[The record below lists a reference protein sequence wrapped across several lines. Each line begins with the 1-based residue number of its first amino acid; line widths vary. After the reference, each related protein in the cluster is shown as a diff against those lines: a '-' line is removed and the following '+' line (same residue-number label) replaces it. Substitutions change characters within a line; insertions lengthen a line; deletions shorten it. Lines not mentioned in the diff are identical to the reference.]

1 LPHVCNIKIK
11 QVATIM
17 FTQYHTLLRCLLLL
31 SSSFLLLSG
40 RMQAQGWQHW
50 YGGPGHE
57 RAFALR
63 TLPDGQIVAVGSTT
77 DTVGADTD
85 GYFLATDSL
94 GQQALAQGWGLN
106 DLDESV
112 LSFWPGGTSEWMAF
126 GLQRPTGS
134 FSAMADIRMWQLD
147 AGGQVLDH
155 WTFPAKTLFD
165 AEKWGSDF
173 LLLGGEMLP
182 DGSGDFIP
190 HFLAQKTSVTGDIL
204 WSKVLEYGLYSRAE
218 TATVLP
224 NNEVLVAGSV
234 FEAANQDDLLLV
246 RLNELGDS
254 LDAMTLPVPGSQR
267 PAKLIQTQGGHYLLV
282 ATTGVGN
289 PDLRDPFLV
298 AFNNQLD
305 TIWTRTLPLP
315 GLQQVY
321 DALETANG
329 DIVLVGEHIP
339 EGSVSRD
346 GFMAR
351 LNAQGDLIWFRTY
364 GGLRGD
370 IVWDVAP
377 SSNGI
382 GFLLAGQ
389 TASFSAGGDLQAWL
403 MHTDALGF
411 AWSNRVA
418 GRVVRDEIENCV
430 NDTGEPA
437 MAGWLVTASGEP
449 GAVYT
454 LTDATGKYS
463 IGLDT
468 GVWFVSVLPPSG
480 YWSAC
485 EDSIQIDI
493 LQPGDTLYA
502 DFPVQAVYECPLLD
516 VDLSVPF
523 LRRCHENTYTVR
535 YYNYGTAPA
544 PDAWISVVLDPYLSP
559 VSSTLPYTQTGDSL
573 WFQVGAVSELSGGSF
588 QFTVYLDCDST
599 VLGQTHCSEAHIYP
613 DSLCFQ
619 FSPLWDG
626 SHLEV
631 NGLCAGDSVVLTI
644 ANTGLD
650 MQSAVEYIIVE
661 DQIIFKLSTLQL
673 GGGQDTTIVLYPG
686 GATVTLI
693 VQQTPGHPGNST
705 PMLVVEG
712 CGGFPFSTGYSFQFP
727 QNDGDFSTDIECRQ
741 NIGSYDPNDKT
752 GLPLGVGED
761 HIVAQGIT
769 LEYLIRFQNTGT
781 DTAFRVE
788 IRDTLSPYL
797 DLASFKEGAAS
808 HPYQLN
814 ISEFGIL
821 SFLFNPIALPDSG
834 ANQLASQ
841 GFVKYRI
848 ALKKGLLPGTEIRNR
863 AAIYFDQNAPVIT
876 NNTHHTIGNPY
887 ESLLTTLPEPVNTN
901 TAAGALTL
909 APNPTSGN
917 TLITLTQ
924 PLEREGLGLR
934 VLDATG
940 RVVMQQENAFRF
952 AQETQALNLTA
963 LPAGLYLV
971 QVTDK
976 NRTVITQGKVVK
988 W

>member
-1 LPHVCNIKIK
+1 
-11 QVATIM
+11 
-17 FTQYHTLLRCLLLL
+17 
-31 SSSFLLLSG
+31 
-40 RMQAQGWQHW
+40 MQAQGWQRW
-50 YGGPGHE
+50 YGGQGNE

-63 TLPDGQIVAVGSTT
+63 TLSNGQIVAVGSAT
-77 DTVGADTD
+77 DTIGADTD
-85 GYFLATDSL
+85 GYFLTTDSL
-94 GQQALAQGWGLN
+94 GQQALAQQWGLSTQ
-106 DLDESV
+106 DESA
-112 LSFWPGGTSEWMAF
+112 LSLWPNGASDWMAF
-126 GLQRPTGS
+126 GVQRPTGS
-134 FSAMADIRMWQLD
+134 FSALADIRMWQLD
-147 AGGQVLDH
+147 ASGQELNQ
-155 WTFPAKTLFD
+155 WTFPAKTLFE
-165 AEKWGSDF
+165 AEKWGADF
-173 LLLGGEMLP
+173 LLLGGELLP

-190 HFLAQKTSVTGDIL
+190 QFLAQRTSAAGSIL
-204 WSKVLEYGLYSRAE
+204 WSKVLDYGLYSRAE

-224 NNEVLVAGSV
+224 GNEVLVAGSV
-234 FEAANQDDLLLV
+234 FEAATLDDLLLV
-246 RLNELGDS
+246 RLNEFGDS
-254 LDAMTLPVPGSQR
+254 LDAVILPMPGGQR
-267 PAKLIQTQGGHYLLV
+267 PAKLIQTQAGHYLLA
-282 ATTGVGN
+282 ATTGVGD
-289 PDLRDPFLV
+289 PDQRDPFLL
-298 AFNNQLD
+298 ALNDQLD
-305 TIWTRTLPLP
+305 TLWTRTLPIP

-321 DALETANG
+321 DALETTNG
-329 DIVLVGEHIP
+329 DVVLVGEHIP

-370 IVWDVAP
+370 IVWDVEPAA
-377 SSNGI
+377 N

-389 TASFSAGGDLQAWL
+389 TASFSPGGDLQAWL
-403 MHTDALGF
+403 IHTDALGF
-411 AWSNRVA
+411 AWSNRVV
-418 GRVVRDEIENCV
+418 GRVIRDEIEDCV
-430 NDTGEPA
+430 DNTGEPV
-437 MAGWLVTASGEP
+437 MSGWLVTASGEP

-454 LTDATGKYS
+454 LTDTAGEYT

-468 GVWFVSVLPPSG
+468 GVWFVSVLPPSA

-485 EDSIQIDI
+485 EDSIQVNV

-523 LRRCHENTYTVR
+523 LRRCHDNTYTVR

-544 PDAWISVVLDPYLSP
+544 PDAWISVVLDSYLSP
-559 VSSTLPYTQTGDSL
+559 VSSTLPYTQAGDTL
-573 WFQVGAVSELSGGSF
+573 WFHAGDVPELSGGSF
-588 QFTVYLDCDST
+588 QFTAYLDCDST
-599 VLGQTHCSEAHIYP
+599 VLGQTHCTEAHIYP

-619 FSPLWDG
+619 FNPLWDG
-626 SHLEV
+626 SELEV
-631 NGLCAGDSVVLTI
+631 SGICAGDSVVLTI
-644 ANTGLD
+644 SNVGLD

-686 GATVTLI
+686 GATVTII
-693 VQQTPGHPGNST
+693 VQQTAGHPGNST

-752 GLPLGVGED
+752 GLPMGVGEENT
-761 HIVAQGIT
+761 VAQEIT

-797 DLASFKEGAAS
+797 DLASFKEGASS

-821 SFLFNPIALPDSG
+821 SFLFDPIALPDSG
-834 ANQLASQ
+834 ANPLASQ
-841 GFVKYRI
+841 GYVKYRI
-848 ALKKGLLPGTEIRNR
+848 GLKKGLAPGTEITNR

-876 NNTHHTIGNPY
+876 NNTRHTIGNPY
-887 ESLLTTLPEPVNTN
+887 ESLLTSLSEPVNTN
-901 TAAGALTL
+901 TTSGALSI
-909 APNPTSGN
+909 APNPSNGN
-917 TLITLTQ
+917 ILLTLTQ

-940 RVVMQQENAFRF
+940 RMVMQVEKAFQF
-952 AQETQALNLTA
+952 AHESQILNLTA
-963 LPAGLYLV
+963 LPAGLYLI

-976 NRTVITQGKVVK
+976 NRTVITQGRVVK
-988 W
+988 M